1 MSRVGFTDSHWS
13 LGNSGTSWKLQPR
26 FDETWSLFPDTSKFF
41 LLKKKRKAF
50 TSVLLRVEVRNC
62 AASQMWIPWVVFLNS
77 HRPLDYDGF
86 KNKNTSPPKKIR
98 EFFLCFVCFVSTA
111 FQDLGVIFF
120 QPNKNRSRRS
130 FSGACSSPRR
140 LKQSARIG
148 LADAFWWC
156 FLCSCFRRPLS
167 PPKAKESTRKVRF
180 AQKSITPISWL
191 AII

>member
-1 MSRVGFTDSHWS
+1 MEVF
-13 LGNSGTSWKLQPR
+13 QPR

-41 LLKKKRKAF
+41 YWKKSARP
-50 TSVLLRVEVRNC
+50 SPRSSSGWRLGIVRHPKCEFREWWMNKHFAHC
-62 AASQMWIPWVVFLNS
+62 Q
-77 HRPLDYDGF
+77 DGF
-86 KNKNTSPPKKIR
+86 KNKNTPQKKIR